1 MLKELW
7 GKGNVIHEVHA
18 SFLFSPSKQVSIPL
32 VSASFFALSL
42 ASFEKF
48 ATLRHH
54 RPLLIT
60 TRTQGHL
67 SQT

>member
-32 VSASFFALSL
+32 VSASLPCPWFLVRNL
-42 ASFEKF
+42 ARFV
-48 ATLRHH
+48 
-54 RPLLIT
+54 T
-60 TRTQGHL
+60 TGHC
-67 SQT
+67 